1 VLIDDL
7 LRIIQ
12 TAEAMIEAARSVLSR
27 SWAYQSFWHVI
38 GGDER
43 NRVLLRE
50 YIRPAAGDRVLDIGC
65 GPGTMVP
72 YLPGAEYVGLDVSG
86 EYIEKARLRYPQ
98 ARFICQRVGEVDQ
111 VERDSFDIVL
121 ALGVLHHLDDAEALT
136 LFQISRDAM
145 KPGGR
150 LVTID
155 GVWTDDQS
163 HIVKYLLSRDRGR
176 FVRSEA
182 GYRELAAKVFPNIES
197 SIRHDL
203 LRIPYSLMILKCV
216 R

>member
-1 VLIDDL
+1 
-7 LRIIQ
+7 
-12 TAEAMIEAARSVLSR
+12 MIAAARSVLSR
-27 SWAYQSFWHVI
+27 SWGYQSFWHAI

-50 YIRPAAGDRVLDIGC
+50 YIRPATGDRVLDIGC
-65 GPGTMVP
+65 GPGTMVS
-72 YLPGAEYVGLDVSG
+72 YLPGAEYVGLDVSL
-86 EYIEKARLRYPQ
+86 EYIEKARRRFPH
-98 ARFICQRVGEVDQ
+98 ARFICQSVGEVDQ
-111 VERDSFDIVL
+111 VERDYFDIVL
-121 ALGVLHHLDDAEALT
+121 ALGVLHHLDDQEALT
-136 LFQISRDAM
+136 LFQIAHDAM

-182 GYRELAAKVFPNIES
+182 GYRELAAKVFSNIES
-197 SIRHDL
+197 SIRHAL
-203 LRIPYSLMILKCV
+203 LRIPYSLVILKCV

>member
-1 VLIDDL
+1 MEAVAQFNRHGPI
-7 LRIIQ
+7 
-12 TAEAMIEAARSVLSR
+12 AMIEAVRSVLSY
-27 SWAYQSFWHVI
+27 SWAYQSFWHAV
-38 GGDER
+38 GGAER

-50 YIRPAAGDRVLDIGC
+50 YIRPTIEDRVLDIGC

-72 YLPGAEYVGLDVSG
+72 YLQCAEYVGLDAST
-86 EYIEKARLRYPQ
+86 EYVDKARRRFPQ
-98 ARFICQRVGEVDQ
+98 ARFICQRVGQYDQ
-111 VERDSFDIVL
+111 VERSYFDIAL
-121 ALGVLHHLDDAEALT
+121 ALGVLHHLDDEEALA
-136 LFQISRDAM
+136 LFQIAYDAM
-145 KPGGR
+145 KPGAR

-163 HIVKYLLSRDRGR
+163 RAVKYLLSRDRGR

-182 GYRELAAKVFPNIES
+182 GYRNIARKVFSNIES

-203 LRIPYSLMILKCV
+203 LRIPYTVLILRCV

>member
-1 VLIDDL
+1 M
-7 LRIIQ
+7 
-12 TAEAMIEAARSVLSR
+12 A
-27 SWAYQSFWHVI
+27 
-38 GGDER
+38 
-43 NRVLLRE
+43 
-50 YIRPAAGDRVLDIGC
+50 
-65 GPGTMVP
+65 P
-72 YLPGAEYVGLDVSG
+72 YLPGQNMWGLTPALNISIRPDVASRKCG
-86 EYIEKARLRYPQ
+86 SCASASANTTL
-98 ARFICQRVGEVDQ
+98 
-111 VERDSFDIVL
+111 VERDYFDIVL
-121 ALGVLHHLDDAEALT
+121 ALGVLHHLDDNEALT
-136 LFQISRDAM
+136 LFQIAHDAM

-182 GYRELAAKVFPNIES
+182 GYKELAAKVFSNIES
-197 SIRHDL
+197 SVRHDL

>member
-1 VLIDDL
+1 
-7 LRIIQ
+7 
-12 TAEAMIEAARSVLSR
+12 MIEAVRSVLSR
-27 SWAYQSFWHVI
+27 SWAYQSFWHAI
-38 GGDER
+38 GGDRR

-50 YIRPAAGDRVLDIGC
+50 YIRPAPGDRVLDIGC

-72 YLPGAEYVGLDVSG
+72 YLPGAEYVGLDVSA
-86 EYIEKARLRYPQ
+86 EYIEKARRRFPH
-98 ARFICQRVGEVDQ
+98 ARFIWQSVDEDDQ
-111 VERDSFDIVL
+111 VEREYFDIVL
-121 ALGVLHHLDDAEALT
+121 ALGVLHHLDDTEALT
-136 LFQISRDAM
+136 LFQIARDAM

-182 GYRELAAKVFPNIES
+182 AYRELARKVFSNIE
-197 SIRHDL
+197 
-203 LRIPYSLMILKCV
+203 LKCSSRSAANPVLTHDSEV
-216 R
+216 RSLTSGPI